1 MIVRPKKNKICVY
14 NGFER
19 RHEHGEFEMEDKDF
33 ENHKEFID
41 VIVQKNIESQKKKI
55 EFKKPDTEVNTDG

>member
-19 RHEHGEFEMEDKDF
+19 RHGHGEFEMKEQDYDK
-33 ENHKEFID
+33 HKEFVD
-41 VIVQKNIESQKKKI
+41 VVVKKEIKPKKKF